1 MPENRRSP
9 NESPAHVRVPH
20 RFLRHIER
28 CTVLMFMID
37 MAAVDGREPA
47 EDYATLLAELGAYD
61 ESLLVKPRVV
71 VANKMDLPE
80 SADQLVAFREKH
92 EVEIIQISC
101 QEETGLTELK
111 DTLRTRVR
119 QHAVAPVAES

>member
-1 MPENRRSP
+1 
-9 NESPAHVRVPH
+9 
-20 RFLRHIER
+20 
-28 CTVLMFMID
+28 MID